1 MSRTES
7 IEKRIEGL
15 EELLTLSIRVG
26 EFHIS
31 RMIREN
37 IEGAERELKIERI
50 RNQKKGN
57 ESNNTSH

>member
-1 MSRTES
+1 MSKSDT
-7 IEKRIEGL
+7 IERRIEGL
-15 EELLTLSIRVG
+15 EELLTLAIRLG

-50 RNQKKGN
+50 RNQKKPN
-57 ESNNTSH
+57 DN

>member
-1 MSRTES
+1 MSKVES

-31 RMIREN
+31 RVIREN

-50 RNQKKGN
+50 RKQNK
-57 ESNNTSH
+57 SNDN

>member
-1 MSRTES
+1 MSKVES

-31 RMIREN
+31 RLIREN

-50 RNQKKGN
+50 RKQNK
-57 ESNNTSH
+57 SNDN

>member
-1 MSRTES
+1 MSRIDS
-7 IEKRIEGL
+7 IEKRLEGL
-15 EELLTLSIRVG
+15 EELLTLSIRLG

-50 RNQKKGN
+50 RNQTKRN
-57 ESNNTSH
+57 ESNTIKD